1 MTPRIGFV
9 SHHAAQ
15 SRHSLSTLLL
25 RLFMICSISMMSACG
40 DNESAATP
48 TAVTALVAPTET
60 PTMFATTA
68 PTLASLPT
76 FTPIPTAAPG
86 VLSVDAAQDLGA
98 VSPYL
103 FGSGY
108 GPWVA
113 LRPEVMPLA
122 EAAGVSVIR
131 YPGGEW
137 GDSNDLTPLQID
149 QFVDL
154 ARRLGAEPYIHV
166 RLPESTPEKAAEMVR
181 YANIE
186 KGYAIKFWSIGNEPS
201 LYQGRDDRA
210 EWDAAHFNT
219 EWRKFA
225 TAMKAVDPAI
235 LLLGPETHQFTGDPG
250 YDPKDKAGADWM
262 VEFLKANGDMVDMV
276 TFHRYPFPNNAERTA
291 ATIDELRAN
300 PPQWDEII
308 RRLHALIREH
318 TGRDLPVGVTEVN
331 SHWSRAINGEAT
343 PDSHFSA
350 IWLAD
355 VLGRLMRQKV
365 EMVNQFLLVSGQDQ
379 NGFGLLDRYA
389 PRPAYFVYP
398 MYKMFGR
405 SLVYANSDDPLV
417 SVYAARRDDGRLTL
431 MVINLGDETVTKPLR
446 LEGFSPAG
454 LAEVWR
460 FDTEHQ
466 AEQIARQV
474 IADNAQLTLPPQ
486 SMTLYVLSEA
496 K

>member
-1 MTPRIGFV
+1 M
-9 SHHAAQ
+9 
-15 SRHSLSTLLL
+15 
-25 RLFMICSISMMSACG
+25 
-40 DNESAATP
+40 P
-48 TAVTALVAPTET
+48 TAVITPVPT
-60 PTMFATTA
+60 PTPTPA
-68 PTLASLPT
+68 PLPT
-76 FTPIPTAAPG
+76 FTPIPTSAAG
-86 VLSVDAAQDLGA
+86 ILIVDAGQDLGA

-113 LRPEVMPLA
+113 LRPEVTPLA
-122 EAAGVSVIR
+122 EQAGISVIR

-149 QFVDL
+149 QFVAL
-154 ARRLGAEPYIHV
+154 ARKLGAEPYIHV

-181 YANIE
+181 YANLE
-186 KGYAIKFWSIGNEPS
+186 KGYGIKFWSIGNEPS
-201 LYQGRDDRA
+201 LYQGRNDRA
-210 EWDAAHFNT
+210 EWDTAHFNT

-225 TAMKAVDPAI
+225 EAMKAVDPTI

-262 VEFLKANGDMVDMV
+262 VEFLQANGDMVDMV

-291 ATIDELRAN
+291 ATIDDLRAN
-300 PPQWDEII
+300 PPEWDEII

-331 SHWSRAINGEAT
+331 SHWSRAIDGEAT

-365 EMVNQFLLVSGQDQ
+365 EMVNQFLLVSGQEQ
-379 NGFGLLDRYA
+379 SGFGLLDRYA

-405 SLVYANSDDPLV
+405 SLVYANSDDPQV
-417 SVYAARRDDGRLTL
+417 SIYAGRRDDGKLTL
-431 MVINLGDETVTKPLR
+431 MAINLGDKPATKPLR

-454 LAEVWR
+454 LVEVWR
-460 FDTEHQ
+460 FDAEHQ
-466 AEQIARQV
+466 AEQVGRQL
-474 IADNAQLTLPPQ
+474 IADGVSLTLPPQ
-486 SMTLYVLSEA
+486 SMTLYVVSEA